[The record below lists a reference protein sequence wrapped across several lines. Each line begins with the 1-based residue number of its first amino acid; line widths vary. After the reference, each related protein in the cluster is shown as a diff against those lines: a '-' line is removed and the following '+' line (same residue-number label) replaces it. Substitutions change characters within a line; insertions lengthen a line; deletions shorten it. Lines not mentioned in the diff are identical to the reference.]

1 MTALPEEAVTEP
13 GLAPISAQ
21 LLPNLQYMI
30 SHYPK
35 QLQVHCKNRRKNYG
49 RQIVHFAV
57 LTCRPHFYRLVV
69 YRLTFPAYNSKREI
83 LQNSAVRVPHQI
95 EAQRSGF
102 DLERRG
108 KGAERSF
115 KAAPKRDRLETEWS
129 GFRPDVVRVWG
140 VEPQRLTA
148 REPKSRMST
157 NSIIPA
163 DADLL
168 YRRTEHL

>member
-1 MTALPEEAVTEP
+1 M
-13 GLAPISAQ
+13 
-21 LLPNLQYMI
+21 
-30 SHYPK
+30 
-35 QLQVHCKNRRKNYG
+35 
-49 RQIVHFAV
+49 
-57 LTCRPHFYRLVV
+57 
-69 YRLTFPAYNSKREI
+69 
-83 LQNSAVRVPHQI
+83 
-95 EAQRSGF
+95 
-102 DLERRG
+102 
-108 KGAERSF
+108 ERSF
-115 KAAPKRDRLETEWS
+115 KADPKRDRLETEWS

>member
-1 MTALPEEAVTEP
+1 
-13 GLAPISAQ
+13 
-21 LLPNLQYMI
+21 MI

-129 GFRPDVVRVWG
+129 GFRPDV
-140 VEPQRLTA
+140 
-148 REPKSRMST
+148 KSAGDFDT
-157 NSIIPA
+157 NAHPCRIGGA
-163 DADLL
+163 DFLL
-168 YRRTEHL
+168 YETTQQGGCKPIQDSELLEAFEPYIAAFLGK